1 MYIAMNRFQIA
12 PGHDEDFEKI
22 WRERES
28 HLDSVPGFKE
38 FQLLKGPS
46 NDTFTLYVSHSI
58 WESHEAFDA
67 WTQSEAFKKAHGQ
80 AKAPKGTYL
89 GPPHFE
95 GFEIIL

>member
-12 PGHDEDFEKI
+12 PGHEEDFEKI

-28 HLDSVPGFKE
+28 HLDDVSGFKE
-38 FQLLKGPS
+38 FQLLKGPTS
-46 NDTFTLYVSHSI
+46 DTFTLYVSHSM
-58 WESHEAFDA
+58 WESHKAFDA

-89 GPPHFE
+89 GPPNFE
-95 GFEIIL
+95 GFEVVL